1 MDFPLAPCRPKYS
14 NEQTVRFFSCP
25 ASRLPLRELPHD
37 AHDWA
42 AWQAAEPIDA
52 VPVGSCGRLVSG
64 TAASTVAGDNHATS
78 PLRWGMLGL
87 AAIAIFCSYYES
99 DAIGPI
105 ADLLGR
111 QRGFTQSQIG
121 DLTAVISLPNILLA
135 VFNGLLIDRYGP
147 ARVTLWAAVIGLV
160 GAVLTAIGTPYEL
173 MWTGRLVF
181 GVSEGAIFISLVAGV
196 ARWFSRSGIALAMA
210 IFLSLARVG
219 SFSLDTSPSWAR
231 SLYDGGW
238 QPPLWLGA
246 GITAVGLVAAI
257 IFRLLDSSYAA
268 PTSVRAVA
276 DERVDW
282 AAIWTFDLSYW
293 YILGLHVLYAAV
305 FFPFRQTYAIEYLQ
319 HVKGLTLQQAG
330 NVNSGVFAAA
340 VFATPLFGLLA
351 ERFGH
356 RAMMLTLGTLLLPIT
371 FIVLSL
377 TNLTPWA
384 STVLMGVSFSLVP
397 AIIWPATTLIVESR
411 RLGTALGVITLLQ
424 NVGLWGSN
432 RIAGWLADQ
441 AGAGPA
447 HPEGYA
453 TMIWFLSLLSLAALT
468 SVLLLWQRE
477 SGPHGHGLEIAR
489 VSPAPRAGSA

>member
-1 MDFPLAPCRPKYS
+1 
-14 NEQTVRFFSCP
+14 
-25 ASRLPLRELPHD
+25 
-37 AHDWA
+37 
-42 AWQAAEPIDA
+42 
-52 VPVGSCGRLVSG
+52 VSG
-64 TAASTVAGDNHATS
+64 AGAGAAAGDGRASS
-78 PLRWGMLGL
+78 PLRWVALGL
-87 AAIAIFCSYYES
+87 AALAIYSSYYES

-121 DLTAVISLPNILLA
+121 DLTAAISLPNILLA

-147 ARVTLWAAVIGLV
+147 ARVTLWAAVIGFV
-160 GAVLTAIGTPYEL
+160 GSILTAIGTPYEL
-173 MWTGRLVF
+173 MWAGRLVF
-181 GVSEGAIFISLVAGV
+181 GISEGAIFISLIAGV
-196 ARWFSRSGIALAMA
+196 AQWFSRSGIALAMA

-257 IFRLLDSSYAA
+257 IFRLLDSSYAP
-268 PTSVRAVA
+268 PTSVRPVSN
-276 DERVDW
+276 EQVNW

-351 ERFGH
+351 DRFGH
-356 RAMMLTLGTLLLPIT
+356 RAMMLTVGTLLLPIT

-377 TNLTPWA
+377 TDLSPWV

-397 AIIWPATTLIVESR
+397 AIIWPATTLVVEPR

-424 NVGLWGSN
+424 NVGLWSSN
-432 RIAGWLADQ
+432 RLAGWLADK

-447 HPEGYA
+447 NPAGYA
-453 TMIWFLSLLSLAALT
+453 TMIWFFSLLSLAALT
-468 SVLLLWQRE
+468 SVVLLWQRE
-477 SGPHGHGLEIAR
+477 SGPKGHGLEVAR
-489 VSPAPRAGSA
+489 ASPAPRPGTA

>member
-1 MDFPLAPCRPKYS
+1 M
-14 NEQTVRFFSCP
+14 T
-25 ASRLPLRELPHD
+25 D
-37 AHDWA
+37 AD
-42 AWQAAEPIDA
+42 D
-52 VPVGSCGRLVSG
+52 R
-64 TAASTVAGDNHATS
+64 TTS
-78 PLRWGMLGL
+78 PLRWGVLAL

-147 ARVTLWAAVIGLV
+147 ARVTLWAAVIGFV

-196 ARWFSRSGIALAMA
+196 ARWFSRSGIALATA
-210 IFLSLARVG
+210 IFLCLARVG

-231 SLYDGGW
+231 SLYDAGW

-246 GITAVGLVAAI
+246 AITGAGLVAAAV
-257 IFRLLDSSYAA
+257 FRLLDSAHA
-268 PTSVRAVA
+268 PPMSARPGESA
-276 DERVDW
+276 R
-282 AAIWTFDLSYW
+282 I
-293 YILGLHVLYAAV
+293 
-305 FFPFRQTYAIEYLQ
+305 
-319 HVKGLTLQQAG
+319 
-330 NVNSGVFAAA
+330 NSGVFAAA

-351 ERFGH
+351 DRFGH
-356 RAMMLTLGTLLLPIT
+356 RAMMLSLGTLLLPIT

-432 RIAGWLADQ
+432 RIAGWLADE

-453 TMIWFLSLLSLAALT
+453 TMIWFFSLLSLAALT
-468 SVLLLWQRE
+468 SALLLWQRE

-489 VSPAPRAGSA
+489 VSPAPRAGTA

>member
-1 MDFPLAPCRPKYS
+1 M
-14 NEQTVRFFSCP
+14 
-25 ASRLPLRELPHD
+25 
-37 AHDWA
+37 
-42 AWQAAEPIDA
+42 
-52 VPVGSCGRLVSG
+52 SG

-147 ARVTLWAAVIGLV
+147 ARVTLWAAVIGFV

-181 GVSEGAIFISLVAGV
+181 GVSEGAI
-196 ARWFSRSGIALAMA
+196 IALATA
-210 IFLSLARVG
+210 IFLCLARVG

-231 SLYDGGW
+231 SLYDAGW

-246 GITAVGLVAAI
+246 AITAAGLVAAV
-257 IFRLLDSSYAA
+257 IFRLVDAA
-268 PTSVRAVA
+268 HAPPMSTRPVESGQINWRG
-276 DERVDW
+276 
-282 AAIWTFDLSYW
+282 IWTFDLSYW

-351 ERFGH
+351 DRFGR
-356 RAMMLTLGTLLLPIT
+356 RAMMLTVGTLLLPIT
-371 FIVLSL
+371 FVVLSL

-397 AIIWPATTLIVESR
+397 AIIWPATTLIVEPR

-432 RIAGWLADQ
+432 RIAGWLADK
-441 AGAGPA
+441 AGAGA
-447 HPEGYA
+447 ANPEGYA
-453 TMIWFLSLLSLAALT
+453 TMIWFFALLSLAALT

-477 SGPHGHGLEIAR
+477 SGPKGHGLEVAR
-489 VSPAPRAGSA
+489 VSPAPRVGTA